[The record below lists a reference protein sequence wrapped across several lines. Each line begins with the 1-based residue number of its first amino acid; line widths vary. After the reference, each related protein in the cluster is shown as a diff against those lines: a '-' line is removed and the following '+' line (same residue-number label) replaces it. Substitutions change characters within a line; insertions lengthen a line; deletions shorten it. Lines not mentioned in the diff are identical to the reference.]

1 MTRYGGDDIG
11 AFAKA
16 IEAEAPSN
24 IRDWSIDL
32 AYHLAMALIS
42 LNKISEA
49 GVQTTYR
56 RKQLV
61 EPALQDAW
69 RQLVFIRQRYIP
81 DEIALNDI
89 IRQVT
94 LSRTGRILLNDS
106 PDTDTTGRHE
116 SNSGI
121 ESKIRQRLYRRGDT
135 KRYRRRITRKP
146 TSN

>member
-1 MTRYGGDDIG
+1 MVKYGGNDIR
-11 AFAKA
+11 AFARA
-16 IEAEAPSN
+16 IQGNAPSG

-42 LNKISEA
+42 LDKLKEK

-69 RQLVFIRQRYIP
+69 RQLVHIRQRHIT

-89 IRQVT
+89 IRQVSLT
-94 LSRTGRILLNDS
+94 RTGRIIIDDS
-106 PDTDTTGRHE
+106 PDTSETRRRTDD
-116 SNSGI
+116 SGD
-121 ESKIRQRLYRRGDT
+121 SSSFRQRLYRRTDT
-135 KRYRRRITRKP
+135 KRYRRRIFRKP
-146 TSN
+146 TS